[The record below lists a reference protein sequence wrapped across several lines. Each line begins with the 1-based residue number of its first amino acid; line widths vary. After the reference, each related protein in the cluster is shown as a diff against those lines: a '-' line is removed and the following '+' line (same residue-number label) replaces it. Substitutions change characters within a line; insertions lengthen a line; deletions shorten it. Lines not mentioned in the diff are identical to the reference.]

1 MSTPPSPDAP
11 WSLAGKTAIVTG
23 GSRGIGQ
30 AIAIHLARKG
40 ISKLAITYVSNIK
53 AAEATLEQ
61 LRGLGVKDLAAV
73 QAGALDPD
81 FASKVTSEV
90 LEKLGT
96 KVIDILVNNA
106 VLADPAKVLPVN
118 DTTLENFLEIM
129 HGNVYAPVSLIT
141 KVLPYFPK
149 YGGRVINIS
158 SVLAYQGNPD
168 PTITYGASKATL
180 QAYTRSFA
188 DSFGKKTQATF
199 NSVIVGLTAT
209 DSIKSTMDMNL
220 MPPGFLDA
228 QIRDTTAAE
237 RIGVPD
243 DVAYIVGFLCSEEA
257 RWVNGAAISANGG
270 NKLVMSALG

>member
-1 MSTPPSPDAP
+1 MSTPPSPNAP
-11 WSLAGKTAIVTG
+11 WSLAGRTAIVTG

-40 ISKLAITYVSNIK
+40 ISKLAITYASNVK

-61 LRGLGVKDLAAV
+61 LRGLSVKDVVAI
-73 QAGALDPD
+73 QADALDPE
-81 FASKVTSEV
+81 FASKVISEA
-90 LEKLGT
+90 LNKLGT

-106 VLADPAKVLPVN
+106 VLADPAKVLPVK

-129 HGNVYAPVSLIT
+129 HGNVYAPLSLT
-141 KVLPYFPK
+141 TRVLPHLPE

-158 SVLAYQGNPD
+158 SVLAYQGNSD
-168 PTITYGASKATL
+168 TTMTYGASKATL

-188 DSFGKKTQATF
+188 DSFGKTTRATF

-209 DSIKSTMDMNL
+209 DSIKASKEMDL
-220 MPPGFLDA
+220 MPPGYFDA
-228 QIRDTTAAE
+228 QIRDTTAAD

-243 DVAYIVGFLCSEEA
+243 DIAYIVGFLSSEEG

-270 NKLVMSALG
+270 NKLVMPALG